1 MSGRRGERG
10 AATVLVLAIALT
22 VMAAGAVAALA
33 GAAVQLRH
41 RGAFAADAAALAA
54 AVRSTDGSTA
64 ACAVAAEV
72 ARADAA
78 RLTSCVV
85 RGSIADVV
93 VEVHCPRWLPW
104 SAPVRLNAR
113 AGPAETY
120 PDEPAPLGAPS

>member
-1 MSGRRGERG
+1 MSARREERG
-10 AATVLVLAIALT
+10 AATVLVLAIALA
-22 VMAAGAVAALA
+22 VVAGGAIAAMA

-54 AVRSTDGSTA
+54 AVRSPDGSTA

-72 ARADAA
+72 ARAGGG
-78 RLTSCVV
+78 RLTSCAVH
-85 RGSIADVV
+85 GSIADVI
-93 VEVHCPRWLPW
+93 VEVECPRWLQW
-104 SAPVRLNAR
+104 SAPIRLNAR